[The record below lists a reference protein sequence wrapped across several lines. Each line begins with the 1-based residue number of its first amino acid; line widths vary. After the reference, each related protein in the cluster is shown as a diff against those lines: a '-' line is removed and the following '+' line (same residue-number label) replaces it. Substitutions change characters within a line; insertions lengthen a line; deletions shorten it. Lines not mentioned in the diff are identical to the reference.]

1 MTPLMANQE
10 KSQFPHELYLMRHGA
25 TVKAAEA
32 SFSRDFQR
40 PLTVEGAKK
49 VRKTGE
55 GLKRLGVSPDWIVT
69 SPLLRA
75 VQTADILATIL
86 SPAFPASLSN
96 TLRPGRS
103 AEGLVAVLADH
114 PERRKVPAV
123 GHDRDLTHVAARLIG
138 SNEEPRLTLKK
149 GGCCLITLAEIPPTS
164 FGQLVWWATPRI
176 LRGISST
183 AIK

>member
-1 MTPLMANQE
+1 MTPSRVNQE
-10 KSQFPHELYLMRHGA
+10 QSRFPYELYLLRHGA
-25 TVKAAEA
+25 AVKAAEA

-40 PLTVEGAKK
+40 PLTVEGAEK
-49 VRKTGE
+49 VRKIGE

-86 SPAFPASLSN
+86 TPAFPVSSSD

-103 AEGLVAVLADH
+103 AEGLVAVLAGH
-114 PERRKVPAV
+114 PERRKVLAV
-123 GHDRDLTHVAARLIG
+123 GHDRDLTHLAARLIG
-138 SNEEPRLTLKK
+138 SNEDARLTLKK
-149 GGCCLITLAEIPPTS
+149 GGCCLITLAEIPPAS

-176 LRGISST
+176 LRGIS
-183 AIK
+183 